1 MVASVI
7 RVTQLVSF
15 LRYHFIGS
23 APCASNQSY
32 LCLSFLSVP
41 LYEMVVMRL
50 GSEAKQVAFSY
61 IGTIIYNHSV
71 TGLT

>member
-1 MVASVI
+1 MLFLLVNTGASG
-7 RVTQLVSF
+7 RQLF
-15 LRYHFIGS
+15 
-23 APCASNQSY
+23 
-32 LCLSFLSVP
+32 FLSVP